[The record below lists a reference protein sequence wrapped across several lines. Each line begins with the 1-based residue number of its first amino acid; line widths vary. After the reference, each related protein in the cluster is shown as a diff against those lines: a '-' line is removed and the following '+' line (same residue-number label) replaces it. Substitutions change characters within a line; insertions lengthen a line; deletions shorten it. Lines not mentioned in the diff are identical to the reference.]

1 VSHTIEA
8 IGRLRAAI
16 RLTSSRIT
24 LPEVAAT
31 TTMIA
36 AFSGSGEPPEPADPE
51 ALRRRLLQLARA
63 DRLGDLSS
71 RDCRDAAW
79 LLWNGRP
86 NGVEIRGVL
95 DAVMK
100 AADGNTRALRTL
112 IEAWLR
118 DFNPGKPGIAEVG
131 RRIAHRLRS
140 NADLRLAAWRRA
152 SEELALFDVVRG
164 PGKMASHLLYAD
176 DLNEA
181 LRSFGFDNQLRAAG
195 NYMRAVHLALLAD
208 APGLLRSRASQA
220 ALARI
225 IEITGPGNAL
235 RFADQRGQLASAL
248 LKAWVDGGQLPGE
261 PIRQQVQA
269 FLLRHLH
276 DPRIEPQNWT
286 AAGED
291 ATRVM
296 RGWLARASLDTFFD
310 IIREEAK
317 NDATARRQWRYREAF
332 WRAYLE
338 CGAIGDAWVALG
350 SRVNWLAR
358 ASADLK
364 GAYGRLEGANTS
376 GHAVLLMRIGPLT
389 LAEYNHNGRLRAW
402 PADWKTAPPFYKPEY
417 TRDELFR
424 QCLPFPPHR
433 DGRGGDDS
441 GKGLVHFNPEENYWQ
456 ISAAELIKQK
466 ARISLGPSDW
476 RPTK

>member
-1 VSHTIEA
+1 VNHTIEA
-8 IGRLRAAI
+8 IGRLNAAI
-16 RLTSSRIT
+16 RLASSRIT
-24 LPEVAAT
+24 LPEIAAT
-31 TTMIA
+31 TAMIA
-36 AFSGSGEPPEPADPE
+36 TFSGAGAPREPADPE
-51 ALRRRLLQLARA
+51 ALRRRLLQAA
-63 DRLGDLSS
+63 GAGRLEDLSP
-71 RDCRDAAW
+71 RECRDAAW

-95 DAVMK
+95 DAVLK
-100 AADGNTRALRTL
+100 SANENSRTLRVL

-118 DFNPGKPGIAEVG
+118 DFDPGKPGIAEAG
-131 RRIAHRLRS
+131 RHIARRLRS
-140 NADLRLAAWRRA
+140 NTDLRLAAWRRA
-152 SEELALFDVVRG
+152 SEELALFDAVRG

-181 LRSFGFDNQLRAAG
+181 LRSLGFDNQLRAAS
-195 NYMRAVHLALLAD
+195 NYMRAVHLALLDD

-235 RFADQRGQLASAL
+235 RFADQRGPLASAL

-317 NDATARRQWRYREAF
+317 NDATAWRQWRYRESF

-350 SRVNWLAR
+350 SRVSWLAR

-364 GAYGRLEGANTS
+364 GAYGRLEGANSS

-402 PADWKTAPPFYKPEY
+402 PADWKTAPPLYKPQY

-424 QCLPFPPHR
+424 ECLPFPSHP

-441 GKGLVHFNPEENYWQ
+441 GNGLAHFNPEKDYWQ
-456 ISAAELIKQK
+456 ISAAELIRRR
-466 ARISLGPSDW
+466 AGVSLEPADW
-476 RPTK
+476 RPK